1 MKSALRRYQ
10 LKRDADLLDDA
21 HKIVEWCT
29 KHMTL
34 SASTWASRQENSNSI
49 FRFFWEISN
58 VDRTR
63 QFTCRTVSGTQK
75 LHSISTFSSSP
86 PAIRIRTLACYCD
99 YCMVGLDFE
108 CAYKSH
114 VSPWQIVTLYP
125 DMEDDLHNE
134 VTPNEPQ
141 FMVDYD
147 DLTDLVDIGDVF
159 AVIAGEDNA
168 EGVEYYL
175 LQCNC
180 TKSKLLNSV
189 IDDYGIDY
197 SRDDMVIKGTYFVQI
212 PSRAKRYLAFER
224 FHFDKTSI
232 QFSHLVIGTKL
243 RMTSVMLKGKE
254 HFQLQICDHERLL
267 NVIRNR
273 C

>member
-1 MKSALRRYQ
+1 MGIVTRKFQSHFS
-10 LKRDADLLDDA
+10 LL
-21 HKIVEWCT
+21 
-29 KHMTL
+29 L
-34 SASTWASRQENSNSI
+34 
-49 FRFFWEISN
+49 
-58 VDRTR
+58 
-63 QFTCRTVSGTQK
+63 G
-75 LHSISTFSSSP
+75 
-86 PAIRIRTLACYCD
+86 
-99 YCMVGLDFE
+99 DFK

-189 IDDYGIDY
+189 IDDCGIDY
-197 SRDDMVIKGTYFVQI
+197 SRDDMVIQGTYFFQV
-212 PSRAKRYLAFER
+212 PSCAKRYLTFER

-232 QFSHLVIGTKL
+232 
-243 RMTSVMLKGKE
+243 
-254 HFQLQICDHERLL
+254 
-267 NVIRNR
+267 
-273 C
+273 

>member
-10 LKRDADLLDDA
+10 LKQDADLLDDA

-86 PAIRIRTLACYCD
+86 PAIRIHMLACYCD

-114 VSPWQIVTLYP
+114 VSPWKIVTLYP

-147 DLTDLVDIGDVF
+147 DLTNLVDIRDVF
-159 AVIAGEDNA
+159 AVIVGEDNA
-168 EGVEYYL
+168 KGVEYYL
-175 LQCNC
+175 L
-180 TKSKLLNSV
+180 
-189 IDDYGIDY
+189 
-197 SRDDMVIKGTYFVQI
+197 
-212 PSRAKRYLAFER
+212 
-224 FHFDKTSI
+224 
-232 QFSHLVIGTKL
+232 
-243 RMTSVMLKGKE
+243 
-254 HFQLQICDHERLL
+254 
-267 NVIRNR
+267 
-273 C
+273 